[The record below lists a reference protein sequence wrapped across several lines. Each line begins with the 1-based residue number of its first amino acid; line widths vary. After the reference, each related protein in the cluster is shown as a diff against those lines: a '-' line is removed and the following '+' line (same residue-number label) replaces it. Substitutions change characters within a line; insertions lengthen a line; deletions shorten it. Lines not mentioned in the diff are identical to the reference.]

1 MGILYNPKV
10 VTYGPHIAT
19 LMVYFWRMHVTDTQL
34 LLTNVFE
41 VTKLTENHTLTLLDK
56 LLNN

>member
-1 MGILYNPKV
+1 MCNKSKGSDLWSAHCNFN
-10 VTYGPHIAT
+10 G
-19 LMVYFWRMHVTDTQL
+19 LFWRMHVTDTQL